1 MYQPTLK
8 ENRGPR
14 GLEATRWDQPR
25 IKGRSA
31 LSMGQLNNLIT
42 ENVRKETFQTFS
54 YNTDLASLMR
64 GRNKDSVDLRSAEG
78 LRNAYERSLERAG
91 KLNHAL
97 SRAQM
102 ESNENQFLF
111 RKAVNLGEQLK
122 KKNQELEDKLED
134 QLEMVSFLERELKLM
149 KERNHILAEELEEMK
164 LSEKKS
170 ANIRAQLTKSNDLAK
185 KELHEQ
191 KILLERMENDH
202 ENVLN
207 NWDVNTQIAFDKLVQ
222 ELKDAKASREE
233 EKVLRETAEEKLRI
247 TEMRLKQSGKEI
259 DLLKQS
265 VDKLAIKLE
274 EETNRLNQECVR
286 LCSEKAFLDMR
297 NELLAQDCRE
307 LDNQLKEATEQLL
320 PSVEEAGMFSSGL
333 SLAEQFEFMPRGA
346 SIRSVRSAVSL
357 LDSNIDEETDIP
369 ADEAPLSGPPPLAEI
384 FQNYLFITATAI
396 KLHFPDIDSVKTE
409 TLIDHVKT
417 SPFYLYYDLMMIYMQ
432 ELMQEKAVDD
442 VKKSSEN
449 LSPSRREQTSLL
461 ARFKILNMGQ
471 KAPKTKQDPI
481 LSFSSQH
488 SYSGRIPRH
497 QISDSPLLDIDS
509 KIIKSDNMLPSV
521 RTKKYFGND
530 RGSSTQ
536 FRI

>member
-1 MYQPTLK
+1 MHQLTLK
-8 ENRGPR
+8 DKRGPH
-14 GLEATRWDQPR
+14 GLEATIWEQPR

-64 GRNKDSVDLRSAEG
+64 GRNWNSSDLSSAEG
-78 LRNAYERSLERAG
+78 VRNAYERSLERAG

-122 KKNQELEDKLED
+122 KKNQELEDKLDD
-134 QLEMVSFLERELKLM
+134 QLDMVSFLERELKLM

-170 ANIRAQLTKSNDLAK
+170 ANIRAQLTKSNDMAK
-185 KELHEQ
+185 KELNEQ

-207 NWDVNTQIAFDKLVQ
+207 NWDVHTQIAFDKLVQ
-222 ELKDAKASREE
+222 ELKDEKASREE
-233 EKVLRETAEEKLRI
+233 EKVLRETAEEKIRI
-247 TEMRLKQSGKEI
+247 TEMRLKQSEKEI
-259 DLLKQS
+259 DLLKQNF
-265 VDKLAIKLE
+265 DKLALKLE

-307 LDNQLKEATEQLL
+307 LDNQLKEATDQLL
-320 PSVEEAGMFSSGL
+320 PSVEEAGMFSGP
-333 SLAEQFEFMPRGA
+333 SLAEQFEFMPRGT
-346 SIRSVRSAVSL
+346 SIRSVISAVSL
-357 LDSNIDEETDIP
+357 LDCNIDDEMDTP
-369 ADEAPLSGPPPLAEI
+369 AVEAPLSGPPPLSEI

-409 TLIDHVKT
+409 TLIDHVKS

-432 ELMQEKAVDD
+432 EIMQQKAVDD
-442 VKKSSEN
+442 ARKSIEI

-471 KAPKTKQDPI
+471 KATKTKQDPI
-481 LSFSSQH
+481 LNFSSQH

-497 QISDSPLLDIDS
+497 QISDSPLLDVDS
-509 KIIKSDNMLPSV
+509 KIINSDKMLPSV
-521 RTKKYFGND
+521 GTNKYLGCD